1 MQKWKLLV
9 KIVNYLKL
17 VKEINVKYLLLK
29 KKKSLT
35 QDKFY
40 EILKLTEIR
49 KKISFDKYHKKCLSW
64 EALQNIKWSLYWR
77 NSEHLS

>member
-29 KKKSLT
+29 KKKITDSG
-35 QDKFY
+35 Q
-40 EILKLTEIR
+40 ILWNF
-49 KKISFDKYHKKCLSW
+49 KINW
-64 EALQNIKWSLYWR
+64 N
-77 NSEHLS
+77 